1 MGGDGGHF
9 TGETVKSPF
18 WIAAFAAMTITYSE
32 VPYVGKRNLNP
43 LRTIVVGLALLSP
56 ALLLAA
62 CGPSAEEL
70 NQLIDRRARAIVD
83 AMPTVTPQ
91 VIPTP
96 LPTATPQPTA
106 TRIAEPTLIP
116 TATPL
121 ATATPQPTA
130 TPVTFLPTPTPQPTA
145 TPIALP
151 PTVTPQPTAT
161 PVTFP
166 PTATPVTIPNTPTPA
181 PTATPQPVTDFR
193 AIHQHAWPA
202 VFMVE
207 AGNSRG
213 SGWLLEADLIIT
225 NEHVV
230 EHYRTVTVRQAE
242 DPKFT
247 ARVLT
252 VDRERDLALIEF
264 DPETVPL
271 SSRAAPLPLGEVP
284 EGDIAQELMALGYS
298 TVSPR
303 DDGTVGAA
311 SANRGVLSQV
321 VYVDDAKEVRNLLM
335 DVPVD
340 PGDSGGPVF
349 NSKGEVIGLVRAA
362 QTRAAGGKRVVGTFF
377 AVHADEIREALPE
390 LKRGR

>member
-1 MGGDGGHF
+1 M
-9 TGETVKSPF
+9 
-18 WIAAFAAMTITYSE
+18 
-32 VPYVGKRNLNP
+32 
-43 LRTIVVGLALLSP
+43 VGLALLSP
-56 ALLLAA
+56 ALLLSA

-70 NQLIDRRARAIVD
+70 DLLIDRRAQAVVD

-96 LPTATPQPTA
+96 LPTATPQPTV
-106 TRIAEPTLIP
+106 TRIPEPTPVPTSTLVAMATAAP
-116 TATPL
+116 TATSAP
-121 ATATPQPTA
+121 TPTPQPTA
-130 TPVTFLPTPTPQPTA
+130 TPVTFPATA
-145 TPIALP
+145 TPA
-151 PTVTPQPTAT
+151 PTPT

-166 PTATPVTIPNTPTPA
+166 PTATPVTIPNTPTPQ

-193 AIHQHAWPA
+193 AIHQQAWPA
-202 VFMVE
+202 VFMIE

-213 SGWLLEADLIIT
+213 SGWLLEKDLIIT

-230 EHYRTVTVRQAE
+230 EHYRTVTVLQAE
-242 DPKFT
+242 DPEFT
-247 ARVLT
+247 ARVLA

-264 DPETVPL
+264 DPEQVPL
-271 SSRAAPLPLGEVP
+271 NSRAAPLPLGVVP
-284 EGDIAQELMALGYS
+284 DDEIAQELMALGYS

-321 VYVDDAKEVRNLLM
+321 VYVDSDQEVLNLLM

-349 NSKGEVIGLVRAA
+349 NSRGEVIGLVRAA
-362 QTRAAGGKRVVGTFF
+362 QTTAGGKRVVGTFF

-390 LKRGR
+390 LKKGR

>member
-1 MGGDGGHF
+1 MA
-9 TGETVKSPF
+9 V
-18 WIAAFAAMTITYSE
+18 
-32 VPYVGKRNLNP
+32 
-43 LRTIVVGLALLSP
+43 LALLSP
-56 ALLLAA
+56 ALLLVA
-62 CGPSAEEL
+62 CGPSDEEL

-96 LPTATPQPTA
+96 LPTATPQPTV
-106 TRIAEPTLIP
+106 TRIPEPSPVPTSTLVATATAAP
-116 TATPL
+116 TATS
-121 ATATPQPTA
+121 A
-130 TPVTFLPTPTPQPTA
+130 PTPTPQPT
-145 TPIALP
+145 
-151 PTVTPQPTAT
+151 VTPVTFPATSTPAPTPT

-166 PTATPVTIPNTPTPA
+166 PTATPVTIPNTPTPQ

-202 VFMVE
+202 VFMIE

-242 DPKFT
+242 DPTFT
-247 ARVLT
+247 ARVLA

-264 DPETVPL
+264 DPEDVPL
-271 SSRAAPLPLGEVP
+271 SSRAAPLPLGDVP
-284 EGDIAQELMALGYS
+284 MGDIAQELMALGYS

-321 VYVDDAKEVRNLLM
+321 VFIDANKEVRNLLM

-362 QTRAAGGKRVVGTFF
+362 QTTAGGKRVVGTFF
-377 AVHADEIREALPE
+377 AVHADEIREALPA

>member
-1 MGGDGGHF
+1 MARAGA
-9 TGETVKSPF
+9 V
-18 WIAAFAAMTITYSE
+18 AA
-32 VPYVGKRNLNP
+32 V
-43 LRTIVVGLALLSP
+43 LALL
-56 ALLLAA
+56 LTA
-62 CGPSAEEL
+62 CGPSDEEM
-70 NQLIDRRARAIVD
+70 NRLIDRRARAIVD

-91 VIPTP
+91 VIPTH
-96 LPTATPQPTA
+96 LPTATPQPTV
-106 TRIAEPTLIP
+106 TRIPEPTPVPTPTLVATATAAP
-116 TATPL
+116 TATTVP
-121 ATATPQPTA
+121 TATPQPTV
-130 TPVTFLPTPTPQPTA
+130 TPVAFPATA
-145 TPIALP
+145 TPA
-151 PTVTPQPTAT
+151 PTPT

-166 PTATPVTIPNTPTPA
+166 PTATPVTLPNTPTPQ

-193 AIHQHAWPA
+193 AIHQDAWPA
-202 VFMVE
+202 VFMIE

-213 SGWLLEADLIIT
+213 SGWLLEEDLIIT

-247 ARVLT
+247 ARVVG

-264 DPETVPL
+264 DPDKDPING
-271 SSRAAPLPLGEVP
+271 RAAPLPLGEVP
-284 EGDIAQELMALGYS
+284 DGNIAQELMALGYS

-321 VYVDDAKEVRNLLM
+321 VYVDSDKEVRNLLM

-362 QTRAAGGKRVVGTFF
+362 QTSAGGKRVVGTFF
-377 AVHADEIREALPE
+377 AVHADEIREALPD
-390 LKRGR
+390 LKKGR